1 MDTDGSFYNKVP
13 FLIQIFSFVSRKSV
27 VNSYRLFKLINM
39 KTLVPLIP
47 HDSSALEDKKRE
59 ISYINQ
65 EILELTSDTS
75 RKPSHIMR
83 KLKELQGVV
92 RYCREEYNELAK
104 NVRINY
110 L

>member
-1 MDTDGSFYNKVP
+1 
-13 FLIQIFSFVSRKSV
+13 
-27 VNSYRLFKLINM
+27 M

-47 HDSSALEDKKRE
+47 YDSSALEDKKRE

-65 EILELTSDTS
+65 EILELTSSTV

-83 KLKELQGVV
+83 KLRELRNVV
-92 RYCREEYNELAK
+92 THCQEEYNELAK